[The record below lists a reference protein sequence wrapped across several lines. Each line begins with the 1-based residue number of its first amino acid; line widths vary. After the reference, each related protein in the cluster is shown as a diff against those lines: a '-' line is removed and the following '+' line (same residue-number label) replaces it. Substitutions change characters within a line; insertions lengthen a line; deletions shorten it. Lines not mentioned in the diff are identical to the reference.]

1 VGLNISVRHRT
12 GAGLERRR
20 RLTDELLTE
29 LSFGNPRERMAEF
42 KAWLRGSLSLI
53 HLHVLSILEA
63 EGAISMSRLAEALD
77 VSVASATGIVTRMEQ
92 RKLVER
98 RHSDE
103 DRRVVLVHP
112 TARGDH
118 ILRVMA
124 ERRRKRLS
132 RIIDRLTDDELKAF
146 LIGVRAMRA
155 ARAALADELADEGE
169 NGP

>member
-1 VGLNISVRHRT
+1 
-12 GAGLERRR
+12 
-20 RLTDELLTE
+20 
-29 LSFGNPRERMAEF
+29 
-42 KAWLRGSLSLI
+42 
-53 HLHVLSILEA
+53 
-63 EGAISMSRLAEALD
+63 
-77 VSVASATGIVTRMEQ
+77 MEQ